1 MTISTVK
8 PLDIGRKFHSD
19 GKVRAYPGSTI
30 VCHVAAER
38 ALVEKLDR
46 LYNRLRGA
54 TAAHAYTLLP
64 PSSWHMTLFVGICD
78 QDRRPDRWP
87 SGISLVAPLDEVT
100 ATIGGR
106 LQHQP
111 LGEPQRFQMRVA
123 RFAPLVDAIILR
135 LEPADAEENAGIR
148 QLRDKI
154 ADRIGMRLA
163 DHDDYT
169 FHITIGYF
177 VAQPTDAAFLEL
189 VDILAEE
196 LADMRATLPPFEVG
210 PGEYC
215 LFNDMFCFQRLFF
228 LE

>member
-8 PLDIGRKFHSD
+8 PLDIGRKFHAD
-19 GKVRAYPGSTI
+19 GKVRTYPGSTI

-46 LYNRLRGA
+46 LYNRLR
-54 TAAHAYTLLP
+54 AASASDAYTLLP

-87 SGISLVAPLDEVT
+87 SGISLDAPLDEVT
-100 ATIGGR
+100 TTIGER
-106 LQHQP
+106 LKSAP
-111 LGEPQRFQMRVA
+111 FDGPQRFRMRVA
-123 RFAPLVDAIILR
+123 RFAPLTDAVILR
-135 LEPADAEENAGIR
+135 LEPADAQENTAIR

-177 VAQPTDAAFLEL
+177 VAQPTDEAFIEL
-189 VDILAEE
+189 ADILAEE
-196 LADMRATLPPFEVG
+196 LADMRANLPPFEVG

-215 LFNDMFCFQRLFF
+215 LFNDMFCFQRQFF

>member
-8 PLDIGRKFHSD
+8 PLDIGRKFHAN
-19 GKVRAYPGSTI
+19 GKVRTYPGSTI

-38 ALVEKLDR
+38 ALVERLDR
-46 LYNRLRGA
+46 LYDCLR
-54 TAAHAYTLLP
+54 AASASHAYTLLP

-87 SGISLVAPLDEVT
+87 AGIALDAPLDE
-100 ATIGGR
+100 ATSIIGER
-106 LQHQP
+106 LQSEP
-111 LGEPQRFQMRVA
+111 FGGPQRFRMRVA
-123 RFAPLVDAIILR
+123 RFAPLTDALILR
-135 LEPADAEENAGIR
+135 LEPADEEQNTAIR
-148 QLRDKI
+148 RLRDKI

-163 DHDDYT
+163 DHADYT

-177 VAQPTDAAFLEL
+177 VAQPTDEAFIEL
-189 VDILAEE
+189 ADLLAEE
-196 LADMRATLPPFEVG
+196 LADMRACLSPFEVG

-215 LFNDMFCFQRLFF
+215 LFNDMFCFQRRFF